1 MHPPGGATQ
10 AVAEPDDRPSARLR
24 FLPVGSTGTDEGD
37 GDGCVGDAEGD
48 EPIESDAVG
57 VGVCDRDGCR
67 QLMSVT
73 APAAPV
79 NVVGSST
86 NVTVLYVAMAD
97 LT

>member
-1 MHPPGGATQ
+1 MQPPEGATHT
-10 AVAEPDDRPSARLR
+10 VAKPDDKPRAKLR
-24 FLPVGSTGTDEGD
+24 SLPIGSTGADEGD

-79 NVVGSST
+79 NVVESPT
-86 NVTVLYVAMAD
+86 NVTVLYVAMAE